1 MRASINPATDAAKR
15 RKQDALARWRGAMQA
30 EWKAFAASLPGER
43 FKDRYHR
50 KRDADRP
57 TWKKIVSPVLGILI
71 AVLGFILLPAPG
83 PGIPVVLLG
92 FALVETCSAA
102 TSLGCGRCDRIAGVD
117 HRESFVC
124 AADLIPD

>member
-1 MRASINPATDAAKR
+1 
-15 RKQDALARWRGAMQA
+15 MQA

-92 FALVETCSAA
+92 FALVA
-102 TSLGCGRCDRIAGVD
+102 
-117 HRESFVC
+117 ESFLWMARLLDLCEPPIRLIVTVC
-124 AADLIPD
+124 LRWWKHAARPHRWAVGVAIVLLVLTTGRVLFVLLT